1 MASVDG
7 VISRDM
13 ALLPSADQRGAV
25 TAPSLVDNSTS
36 KQSQHKHDRHE
47 QTTLDDVR
55 AMAREMEK
63 HGAR

>member
-13 ALLPSADQRGAV
+13 ALLPAADQQGAV
-25 TAPSLVDNSTS
+25 MAASLVDNATS

-47 QTTLDDVR
+47 QTTLEDVR
-55 AMAREMEK
+55 AMAHEMEK